1 MLKNIVT
8 RKYVPVAV
16 CLAAVIAIAVALL
29 TCEHHQLWKI
39 QEQNLFLWTPLFFR
53 QQMVEPGGMLTWMGA
68 CCTQF
73 LYQPWLG
80 VTLLCGWWLLLIWVL
95 QRAFRMAVRWMPL
108 LLTPVALLLIAN
120 VDMGYWIYTLKL
132 HGWFFVPTIGTTA
145 VVALLWGFRR
155 VVEKTRGT
163 SQAEPATT
171 RNAGVLSK
179 GALATGVLV
188 SYVVVVAVA
197 GYPLLGTYA
206 LVALLALLLMAVW
219 VWRIAPDRWKALG
232 IALLAVLMAV
242 AVPLLCYRYVYY
254 QTNLESIYWVGM
266 PVFTIFE
273 AFPLFYIPYGL
284 LAVFMLVLGLS
295 MPRGASQAEPAT
307 TRTGKGAMATGD
319 RTGKGAVATG
329 DQSGRGVVATGD
341 RTSRGAVVINVV
353 WVLCL
358 IGGVAHFWF
367 KDENFRHEVAML
379 HYVEE
384 TRWDKVLEEAASQED
399 EPTRA
404 VVMLRNLALSR
415 LGRQGDMMYQYPD
428 GSKRP
433 ASPFPIRSSL
443 VIGTTIYYHYGMLND
458 CHHLCV
464 ESGVEYGWRVE
475 HLKMMARCAML
486 SGNVKA
492 MHKYTGL
499 LKHTLYHDRWATL
512 IDDLQR
518 DPDRMAEAR
527 ETAPVIHMLYYPN
540 VVGSDNGLTEKYLMD
555 ILSKSDAD
563 APYFQEQCLLATL
576 WTRDIPHF
584 WHHLA
589 HYAQLHPDGRLPRH
603 YQEAAC
609 VFAYEDPSSALAAPV
624 DANIK
629 ASFGRFMQ
637 QLQQYDDRPIDE
649 VQAALRPL
657 FGDTYFYDYYLMGQ
671 LTYY

>member
-163 SQAEPATT
+163 
-171 RNAGVLSK
+171 
-179 GALATGVLV
+179 
-188 SYVVVVAVA
+188 
-197 GYPLLGTYA
+197 
-206 LVALLALLLMAVW
+206 
-219 VWRIAPDRWKALG
+219 
-232 IALLAVLMAV
+232 
-242 AVPLLCYRYVYY
+242 
-254 QTNLESIYWVGM
+254 
-266 PVFTIFE
+266 
-273 AFPLFYIPYGL
+273 
-284 LAVFMLVLGLS
+284 
-295 MPRGASQAEPAT
+295 SQAEPAT